1 MLFVLFQSFKTIGII
16 EIYLIV
22 YALVIGFWPYYD
34 SQFWIPVFP
43 FLIVYLIN
51 YFSNIQNI
59 SALKKRMVSVYLSLY
74 ILLGFSGL
82 IYTSRITF
90 SGNSFPDV
98 YNFERLRPTCRFV
111 FRIEKVDSSLIDWD
125 AEKILRRYGK

>member
-1 MLFVLFQSFKTIGII
+1 
-16 EIYLIV
+16 
-22 YALVIGFWPYYD
+22 VIGFWPYYD
-34 SQFWIPVFP
+34 SRFWIPVFP

-125 AEKILRRYGK
+125 AEMILRRYGK